1 MRKVRGKVKKGV
13 CEKEAG
19 WESNW
24 FGGRLGKRRRK
35 RSTKVKEIVRNKS
48 SIRLSQENR

>member
-1 MRKVRGKVKKGV
+1 MKKGV

-35 RSTKVKEIVRNKS
+35 RSTKVKEIVRISRVLDYHKKIDRNTK
-48 SIRLSQENR
+48 E